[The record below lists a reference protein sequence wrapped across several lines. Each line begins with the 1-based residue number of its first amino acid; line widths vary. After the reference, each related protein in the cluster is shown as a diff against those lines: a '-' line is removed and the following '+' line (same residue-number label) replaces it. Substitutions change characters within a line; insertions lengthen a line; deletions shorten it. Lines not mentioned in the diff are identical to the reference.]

1 MAKNKNINRK
11 YHLFDAEKKTI
22 GRLSTEIV
30 KVLRGKNKVDFTP
43 NIDAGDFAVVI
54 NTDKIRPT
62 GGKLE
67 GKIYYH
73 FSGYPGGISSITL
86 KDQIK
91 KDSTKVI
98 KDAVYGM
105 LPKNK
110 LRDRMMTRLLIY
122 KDEKHSHKIEIN
134 PNTKSSH

>member
-1 MAKNKNINRK
+1 MSKNKNILRK

-43 NIDAGDFAVVI
+43 NVDAGDFAVII
-54 NTDKIRPT
+54 NSDKIKAT
-62 GGKLE
+62 GGKMD
-67 GKIYYH
+67 GKVYYS

-122 KDEKHSHKIEIN
+122 KDENHSHKIEI
-134 PNTKSSH
+134 THK

>member
-1 MAKNKNINRK
+1 MPNNKNILRK
-11 YHLFDAEKKTI
+11 YHLFDAEGKTI

-30 KVLRGKNKVDFTP
+30 RVLRGKNKVTFTP

-54 NTDKIRPT
+54 NTDKIKPT

-67 GKIYYH
+67 GKVYH
-73 FSGYPGGISSITL
+73 SFSGYPGGLSSITL
-86 KDQIK
+86 KDQII

-98 KDAVYGM
+98 RDAVYGM
-105 LPKNK
+105 MQKNK

-122 KDEKHSHKIEIN
+122 KDDKHMHKIEI
-134 PNTKSSH
+134 TH